1 MNTSTQLKAL
11 IRNLSKEKSVQAE
24 IILRNFILERLL
36 ERISLSPFR
45 DKFILKGGM
54 LIAAMVG
61 IDTRSTMDMDATIRG
76 IPLSEEVL
84 AEAMK
89 VILDSP
95 VDDGVKMTL
104 KGFENIRDES
114 EYPGIRISI
123 EAILDKTRQVM
134 KIDVT
139 TGDKITP
146 QAVEYSF
153 RLLFEDRSI
162 SILAYNLETVL
173 AEKLETILSRSTTN
187 TRMRDYYDV
196 YILTAL
202 RAQDI
207 NWSLFPQAFKNTA
220 EKRGSYSHLLKTGD
234 DIMGEIEQSQV
245 LADLWSRY
253 QQKNSYAD
261 DLTWTQVIASVKE
274 LYVKAFD
281 SDIFPQAENLRYKD

>member
-24 IILRNFILERLL
+24 IILRNFMLERLL

-54 LIAAMVG
+54 LIATMVG

-76 IPLSEEVL
+76 IPLTEAAL
-84 AEAMK
+84 TEAMK
-89 VILDSP
+89 EILACP
-95 VDDGVKMTL
+95 VDDGVKMIL

-114 EYPGIRISI
+114 EYPGIRVSI

-134 KIDVT
+134 KVDIT
-139 TGDKITP
+139 SGDKITP

-153 RLLFEDRSI
+153 KLLFENRSI
-162 SILAYNLETVL
+162 NILAYNLETVL
-173 AEKLETILSRSTTN
+173 AEKLETILSRSTAN

-196 YILTAL
+196 YILTTL

-207 NWSLFPQAFKNTA
+207 NWSLFPQALKNTA
-220 EKRGSYSHLLKTGD
+220 EKRGSYSHLLETGD

-245 LADLWSRY
+245 LANLWSRY
-253 QQKNSYAD
+253 KQKNSYVD
-261 DLTWTQVIASVKE
+261 DLTWRQVIESVKM
-274 LYVKAFD
+274 LYIKAGFFD
-281 SDIFPQAENLRYKD
+281 RRII

>member
-11 IRNLSKEKSVQAE
+11 IRNLSKKKSVQAE
-24 IILRNFILERLL
+24 IILRNFMLERLL

-76 IPLSEEVL
+76 IPLSESTL

-89 VILDSP
+89 EILACP
-95 VDDGVKMTL
+95 VDDGVKMIL

-114 EYPGIRISI
+114 EYPGIRVSI

-134 KIDVT
+134 KVDIT
-139 TGDKITP
+139 AGDKITP

-153 RLLFEDRSI
+153 RLLFENRRI

-173 AEKLETILSRSTTN
+173 AEKLETILSRSTAN
-187 TRMRDYYDV
+187 TRLRDYYDV
-196 YILTAL
+196 YILTKL
-202 RAQDI
+202 RSQNI
-207 NWSLFPQAFKNTA
+207 NWSIFFQAFKNTA

-234 DIMGEIEQSQV
+234 DIIEEIERSQV

-253 QQKNSYAD
+253 QQKNSYVD
-261 DLTWTQVIASVKE
+261 DLTWRQVIESVKM
-274 LYVKAFD
+274 LYIKAFD
-281 SDIFPQAENLRYKD
+281 VANNV

>member
-11 IRNLSKEKSVQAE
+11 IRNLSKKKSVQAE
-24 IILRNFILERLL
+24 IILRNFMLERLL

-76 IPLSEEVL
+76 IPLSEAAL

-89 VILDSP
+89 EILACT
-95 VDDGVKMTL
+95 VDDGVKMIL

-114 EYPGIRISI
+114 EYPGIRVSI

-134 KIDVT
+134 KVDIT
-139 TGDKITP
+139 AGDKITP

-153 RLLFEDRSI
+153 RLLFENRSI

-173 AEKLETILSRSTTN
+173 AEKLETILSRSTAN

-196 YILTAL
+196 YILTKL
-202 RAQDI
+202 RTQNI
-207 NWSLFPQAFKNTA
+207 NWSIFFQAFKNTA

-234 DIMGEIEQSQV
+234 DIIE
-245 LADLWSRY
+245 
-253 QQKNSYAD
+253 K
-261 DLTWTQVIASVKE
+261 I
-274 LYVKAFD
+274 
-281 SDIFPQAENLRYKD
+281 

>member
-11 IRNLSKEKSVQAE
+11 IRNLSKKKSVQAE
-24 IILRNFILERLL
+24 IILRNFMLERLL

-76 IPLSEEVL
+76 IPLSETALEEV
-84 AEAMK
+84 MK
-89 VILDSP
+89 AILTCP

-114 EYPGIRISI
+114 EYPGIRVSI

-134 KIDVT
+134 KVDIT
-139 TGDKITP
+139 TGDRITP
-146 QAVEYSF
+146 RAVEYSF
-153 RLLFEDRSI
+153 KLLFENRSI
-162 SILAYNLETVL
+162 SILAYNIETVL
-173 AEKLETILSRSTTN
+173 AEKLETILSRSTAN

-196 YILTAL
+196 YILTTL

-207 NWSLFPQAFKNTA
+207 NWNLLPEAFKNTA
-220 EKRGSYSHLLKTGD
+220 EERGSYNHLMETGD

-245 LADLWSRY
+245 LAYLWRRY

-261 DLTWTQVIASVKE
+261 DLTWAQVIASVKE
-274 LYVKAFD
+274 LYIKAFD
-281 SDIFPQAENLRYKD
+281 RDANK

>member
-24 IILRNFILERLL
+24 IILRNFMLERLL

-54 LIAAMVG
+54 LIATMVG

-76 IPLSEEVL
+76 IPLTEAAL
-84 AEAMK
+84 TEAMK
-89 VILDSP
+89 EILACP
-95 VDDGVKMTL
+95 VDDGVKMIL

-114 EYPGIRISI
+114 EYPGIRVSI

-134 KIDVT
+134 KVDIT
-139 TGDKITP
+139 AGDKITP

-153 RLLFEDRSI
+153 RLLFENRSI

-173 AEKLETILSRSTTN
+173 AEKLETILSRSTAN

-196 YILTAL
+196 YILTKL
-202 RAQDI
+202 RTQNID
-207 NWSLFPQAFKNTA
+207 WSIFFQAFRNTA

-234 DIMGEIEQSQV
+234 DIIEEIERSQV

-261 DLTWTQVIASVKE
+261 DLTWRQVIESVKM
-274 LYVKAFD
+274 LYSKAFD
-281 SDIFPQAENLRYKD
+281 VANNV

>member
-24 IILRNFILERLL
+24 IILRNFMLERLL

-54 LIAAMVG
+54 LIATMVG

-76 IPLSEEVL
+76 IPLTEAAL
-84 AEAMK
+84 TEAMK
-89 VILDSP
+89 EILACP
-95 VDDGVKMTL
+95 VDDGVKMIL

-114 EYPGIRISI
+114 EYPGIRVSI

-134 KIDVT
+134 KVDIT
-139 TGDKITP
+139 SGDKITP

-153 RLLFEDRSI
+153 KLLFENRSI
-162 SILAYNLETVL
+162 NILAYNLETVL
-173 AEKLETILSRSTTN
+173 AEKLETILSRSTAN

-196 YILTAL
+196 YILTTL

-207 NWSLFPQAFKNTA
+207 NWSLFPQALKNTA
-220 EKRGSYSHLLKTGD
+220 EKRGSYSHLLETGD

-245 LADLWSRY
+245 LANLWSRY
-253 QQKNSYAD
+253 KQKNSYVD
-261 DLTWTQVIASVKE
+261 DLTWRQVIESVKM
-274 LYVKAFD
+274 LYIKAGFFD
-281 SDIFPQAENLRYKD
+281 RRILNEY